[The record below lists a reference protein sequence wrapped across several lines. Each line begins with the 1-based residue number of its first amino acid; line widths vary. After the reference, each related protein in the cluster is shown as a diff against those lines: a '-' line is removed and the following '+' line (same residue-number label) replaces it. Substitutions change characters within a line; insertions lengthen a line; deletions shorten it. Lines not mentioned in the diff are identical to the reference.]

1 MENPF
6 NVKALCLF
14 QKELYV
20 CLDSLLQSHSLEV
33 LELEMN
39 NFVIKV
45 PNIVSLSSLTVL
57 ELSRINLT
65 SVSSTDSHDLT
76 LNFPVLREYST
87 KNYTWF
93 NTKEVTFEVPLL
105 EVLLIKHSTS
115 LDISYDAH
123 TIINF
128 CSLILQSHIPDT
140 ILFNLDLSTTHIAST
155 TIDPHKFEKED
166 TPFLSCELRKQF
178 NNNVGC
184 LKFEQLEALAFPQ
197 DDIPA
202 FGMLSCLELGKVT
215 SEFLLNLLLK
225 TPSLNTLIIKELLEF
240 DEELSNLDK
249 VPSCF
254 ISNLIMVNFGRLN
267 GDQYELSFAKFAMQN
282 AQVLE
287 RVSFMPTCFL
297 CIVRRRRRRFKNV
310 KENILPFKR
319 SATFRRI
326 RTVMAFR
333 AYYICSSLFLPKL
346 INQRLSSWN
355 ANHLSFAKRV
365 TLVKLVM
372 QALPSHVMQT
382 SFLPRA
388 VCDVVDEKCRSFVWG
403 DSENQQKI
411 LIEIG

>member
-1 MENPF
+1 
-6 NVKALCLF
+6 
-14 QKELYV
+14 
-20 CLDSLLQSHSLEV
+20 
-33 LELEMN
+33 MN

-76 LNFPVLREYST
+76 LNFPVLREG
-87 KNYTWF
+87 
-93 NTKEVTFEVPLL
+93 
-105 EVLLIKHSTS
+105 
-115 LDISYDAH
+115 
-123 TIINF
+123 
-128 CSLILQSHIPDT
+128 HIPDT
-140 ILFNLDLSTTHIAST
+140 ILFNLDLSTTHIASA

-254 ISNLIMVNFGRLN
+254 ISNLKMVNFGRLN

-287 RVSFMPTCFL
+287 RASFMPTCFL
-297 CIVRRRRRRFKNV
+297 CIVRRRRRRFRNV

-319 SATFRRI
+319 SATFVFI
-326 RTVMAFR
+326 EF
-333 AYYICSSLFLPKL
+333 
-346 INQRLSSWN
+346 
-355 ANHLSFAKRV
+355 
-365 TLVKLVM
+365 
-372 QALPSHVMQT
+372 T
-382 SFLPRA
+382 S
-388 VCDVVDEKCRSFVWG
+388 
-403 DSENQQKI
+403 I
-411 LIEIG
+411 

>member
-1 MENPF
+1 MEKTRIESRRMTLRIFNMENPF
-6 NVKALCLF
+6 NVK
-14 QKELYV
+14 
-20 CLDSLLQSHSLEV
+20 EV

-105 EVLLIKHSTS
+105 EVLLIKH
-115 LDISYDAH
+115 
-123 TIINF
+123 
-128 CSLILQSHIPDT
+128 SHIPDT

-287 RVSFMPTCFL
+287 RGCL
-297 CIVRRRRRRFKNV
+297 
-310 KENILPFKR
+310 
-319 SATFRRI
+319 
-326 RTVMAFR
+326 
-333 AYYICSSLFLPKL
+333 
-346 INQRLSSWN
+346 
-355 ANHLSFAKRV
+355 
-365 TLVKLVM
+365 
-372 QALPSHVMQT
+372 
-382 SFLPRA
+382 
-388 VCDVVDEKCRSFVWG
+388 
-403 DSENQQKI
+403 
-411 LIEIG
+411 